1 MSLVRRLA
9 RHAQRLGDLLPGPP
23 LVNRA
28 FHRLPLHAVRETSE
42 PDDCRNGSGR
52 VVRSGRHGGT
62 VPGPPMSVNVD

>member
-1 MSLVRRLA
+1 MSLVSRLT
-9 RHAQRLGDLLPGPP
+9 RDAQGLGDLLPGPP

-28 FHRLPLHAVRETSE
+28 FDRLPLHAVRETSE

-62 VPGPPMSVNVD
+62 VPAPPIAVNLG